1 MQFAAELT
9 LTKARHFLCEA
20 RRLEADSSVL
30 SDRVPFS
37 ANLEA
42 AIVYARA
49 AIEHLHQEFAPKFSN
64 YRTWRD
70 NAWRRFNERPTF
82 AYLYVRRNFI
92 LHQAPEETTANV
104 GLEINT
110 SIQMSVALTTTITR
124 ADGSTETR
132 ESGSTP
138 SRAAPQPSPSTQKQT
153 FFFVDPNWSDKPALE
168 YVEDFISLCE
178 SFVADAKREF
188 T

>member
-9 LTKARHFLCEA
+9 LSKARYFLGEA

-30 SDRVPFS
+30 SDRVSFS

-49 AIEHLHQEFAPKFSN
+49 AVEHLHQEFAPKFSN

-70 NAWRRFNERPTF
+70 SAWRRFNERPTF
-82 AYLYVRRNFI
+82 AYLYARRNFI

-104 GLEINT
+104 GFEINT
-110 SIQMSVALTTTITR
+110 SIQMSVTLAMTITR
-124 ADGSTETR
+124 ADGSTETV
-132 ESGSTP
+132 ESGSMPP
-138 SRAAPQPSPSTQKQT
+138 SAAPQSSPSTQKQS
-153 FFFVDPNWSDKPALE
+153 FFFADPNWTDKPAVE
-168 YVEDFISLCE
+168 HAEDFISLCE
-178 SFVADAKREF
+178 SFVAEAKREF